1 MYEGKV
7 YLDYSI
13 PFSKNPYEVIFPG
26 MVYGDVRNITIDG
39 KRINVERG
47 SDVLFSKKIYIVDG
61 YKEVEIKV
69 TDGVGNLHN
78 YALPLIV
85 SH

>member
-1 MYEGKV
+1 MYKGKV

-13 PFSKNPYEVIFPG
+13 PFSKNPYEVIFSG

-69 TDGVGNLHN
+69 TDGVENLKN
-78 YALPLIV
+78 
-85 SH
+85 

>member
-1 MYEGKV
+1 
-7 YLDYSI
+7 
-13 PFSKNPYEVIFPG
+13 

-61 YKEVEIKV
+61 YKDVEIKV
-69 TDGVGNLHN
+69 TDGVENFKN
-78 YALPLIV
+78 YTLPLVV